1 MHRQP
6 QGQST
11 ADLINRAIALQRA
24 GHLQPAE
31 QIYLE
36 VLKRNKRHFDA
47 LHLLGVIRRQQG
59 RNVEA
64 LDLILSALKRNPQAV
79 DALSTCGL
87 VLYALG
93 RQAEAIKYY
102 DRALLFKGGDAE
114 VLNSR
119 GAALRELNR
128 HEEALASYDKALA
141 FKPDYPEAL
150 NNRGNA
156 LKELKRYEEALAS
169 YERALALR
177 PAYANAMIGRGLA
190 LHELKRYAEA
200 LASYDKALTVKP
212 NYALA
217 LYSRG
222 TALHEMKRWA
232 EAFDSYD
239 AAIALEPNLAG
250 AWLGRGNVF
259 YELKRNDEALGAYD
273 KALALEPELAKAWLG
288 RGNVFSQLRRY
299 EEAFDAY
306 DKAVKLEPDLTG
318 AEGSRLQVKM
328 HLCDWSNLD
337 AECNHLIESIRNGKS
352 NAQPFH
358 LLAIPSSPEE
368 QKEYAERWIANEYPG
383 DPVWRGERYE
393 HDRIRVAYLSPD
405 FRQHAV
411 SFLLAG
417 MFECHDKSR
426 FDVSAISVGPDDN
439 SEMRQR
445 LEPSFARFID
455 AMTYDEDQI
464 ANLIKELEIDILVD
478 LAGFTADARTS
489 IFARRPAP
497 IQAIYLGYAGT
508 MGARY
513 FDYILADRIV
523 IPMAKR
529 ECYSEKVVYLPNS
542 FMGNDSKRKIS
553 ERLPRRSECG
563 LPESGFVFC
572 SFNQAYK
579 IIPQQFDIWMRLL
592 RQLDDSVLWL
602 SIMNETAI
610 HNLKREAQNRGVDPG
625 RIVMAQQVPVN
636 EDHLA
641 RQQLADLF
649 LDTLP
654 YNAHSTASDALWA
667 GLPVLTCVGETFA
680 GRVAASLLHAIQL
693 PEMIT
698 TTPEAYEG
706 LAIELAKHPE
716 KLARIKRKLADNRLT
731 TPLFDTKR
739 FTQHIEAAYATMHE
753 RYQAGLASDHIVIPD

>member
-1 MHRQP
+1 
-6 QGQST
+6 
-11 ADLINRAIALQRA
+11 
-24 GHLQPAE
+24 
-31 QIYLE
+31 
-36 VLKRNKRHFDA
+36 
-47 LHLLGVIRRQQG
+47 
-59 RNVEA
+59 
-64 LDLILSALKRNPQAV
+64 
-79 DALSTCGL
+79 
-87 VLYALG
+87 
-93 RQAEAIKYY
+93 
-102 DRALLFKGGDAE
+102 
-114 VLNSR
+114 
-119 GAALRELNR
+119 
-128 HEEALASYDKALA
+128 
-141 FKPDYPEAL
+141 
-150 NNRGNA
+150 
-156 LKELKRYEEALAS
+156 
-169 YERALALR
+169 
-177 PAYANAMIGRGLA
+177 
-190 LHELKRYAEA
+190 
-200 LASYDKALTVKP
+200 
-212 NYALA
+212 
-217 LYSRG
+217 
-222 TALHEMKRWA
+222 
-232 EAFDSYD
+232 
-239 AAIALEPNLAG
+239 
-250 AWLGRGNVF
+250 
-259 YELKRNDEALGAYD
+259 
-273 KALALEPELAKAWLG
+273 
-288 RGNVFSQLRRY
+288 
-299 EEAFDAY
+299 
-306 DKAVKLEPDLTG
+306 
-318 AEGSRLQVKM
+318 
-328 HLCDWSNLD
+328 
-337 AECNHLIESIRNGKS
+337 
-352 NAQPFH
+352 
-358 LLAIPSSPEE
+358 
-368 QKEYAERWIANEYPG
+368 
-383 DPVWRGERYE
+383 
-393 HDRIRVAYLSPD
+393 
-405 FRQHAV
+405 
-411 SFLLAG
+411 
-417 MFECHDKSR
+417 
-426 FDVSAISVGPDDN
+426 
-439 SEMRQR
+439 
-445 LEPSFARFID
+445 
-455 AMTYDEDQI
+455 
-464 ANLIKELEIDILVD
+464 
-478 LAGFTADARTS
+478 
-489 IFARRPAP
+489 
-497 IQAIYLGYAGT
+497 